1 MCFRSSKYD
10 LYSAQENEGQAL
22 WTPSSS
28 QWLEIG
34 VFRAGG
40 EAGTVLG
47 DVGKFAVAEDAGIG
61 IILRKILQQLIKGV
75 LLGCSTRVVSMTVLV
90 QAAFVDN
97 AEGTVVVVTGV
108 NALDIL
114 WQKRN
119 DIAVETDVV
128 VVAALAVLGFAA
140 GNQVFNAEGAV
151 AFGGGAVDD
160 QH

>member
-1 MCFRSSKYD
+1 MR
-10 LYSAQENEGQAL
+10 G
-22 WTPSSS
+22 
-28 QWLEIG
+28 
-34 VFRAGG
+34 R

-47 DVGKFAVAEDAGIG
+47 DVGEFAVAEDAGVW
-61 IILRKILQQLIKGV
+61 IILSEILQQLVERV
-75 LLGCSTRVVSMTVLV
+75 LLGLSPGITGSAVLV

-108 NALDIL
+108 GALDVL
-114 WQKRN
+114 RQERN

-151 AFGGGAVDD
+151 AFGGGAVND
-160 QH
+160 

>member
-1 MCFRSSKYD
+1 MPHYAGLGPVVVFLVGEWR
-10 LYSAQENEGQAL
+10 
-22 WTPSSS
+22 
-28 QWLEIG
+28 LEVG

-61 IILRKILQQLIKGV
+61 IILRKILQQLIEGV
-75 LLGCSTRVVSMTVLV
+75 LLGLGPGITGSAVLV
-90 QAAFVDN
+90 QATFVDN
-97 AEGTVVVVTGV
+97 AKGTVVVVTGV

-114 WQKRN
+114 WQERN